1 MKKLYCILLIS
12 AFCLVGCGNP
22 DSSDPSTSA
31 TESDT
36 SIESS
41 TSETQT
47 TITSSSSGFSF
58 TAPNGTEISM
68 HQEASGVL
76 SKLGEPKSYLEAP
89 SCAFQDG
96 IDKIYSYQSFTLT
109 SYEKDGKDFIYD
121 VYFNDDTVTT
131 KEGIYIGCMIDKV
144 KETYGEDYKEESG
157 MYTYTKEGTRLMF
170 LTQEN
175 IVTSIEYSGLT
186 E

>member
-47 TITSSSSGFSF
+47 TTPSSTSGFSF

-68 HQEASGVL
+68 HQEASSVL

-109 SYEKDGKDFIYD
+109 SY
-121 VYFNDDTVTT
+121 
-131 KEGIYIGCMIDKV
+131 
-144 KETYGEDYKEESG
+144 
-157 MYTYTKEGTRLMF
+157 
-170 LTQEN
+170 
-175 IVTSIEYSGLT
+175 
-186 E
+186 